1 MTTRSHTR
9 EIAPMRPTRRRIRP
23 SRFSPLALGMAC
35 AALAALTHA
44 RAIAGDLTVAW
55 GAAGPAASTHYRVFV
70 GDRPGVYDRVV
81 EAGTALRLTVTD
93 LEDGKVHYLAVK
105 ALDDAGHEAPDFS
118 PELACLARPR
128 VDSVRS
134 PALSTGG
141 SAWVALRGANFD
153 RDVQVRSSDPGLRV
167 RASVLEPDGSLSVL
181 VEAAP
186 TAAAG
191 VASPS
196 VSSFTLFNPCRR
208 ADAFFQAHPQAADVD
223 GSGSVDEDDARAV
236 SAAIGSRR
244 GESGYAGAAD
254 VDADGIVDGRD
265 LDRVISLLRPA
276 SRPASAAPAA
286 PAAAPAAPVAHAAP
300 APASDLA
307 SIR

>member
-1 MTTRSHTR
+1 MHP
-9 EIAPMRPTRRRIRP
+9 ARRRVRP
-23 SRFSPLALGMAC
+23 SRLSPLALGMAC
-35 AALAALTHA
+35 AALAALTHE

-55 GAAGPAASTHYRVFV
+55 SAAGPAASTHYRIFV
-70 GDRPGVYDRVV
+70 GERPGVYDRVV
-81 EAGTALRLTVTD
+81 DAGTALRATVTD

-105 ALDDAGHEAPDFS
+105 ALDDAGHESPDFS
-118 PELACLARPR
+118 PELACMARPR
-128 VDSVRS
+128 VDSVQA
-134 PALSTGG
+134 PPLSAGG

-153 RDVQVRSSDPGLRV
+153 RDVQVRASDPGLRV

-181 VEAAP
+181 VEAAAG
-186 TAAAG
+186 AAAG
-191 VASPS
+191 VPSLS
-196 VSSFTLFNPCRR
+196 VSSFSLFNPCRR

-223 GSGSVDEDDARAV
+223 GSGSVDENDLRAV

-265 LDRVISLLRPA
+265 LDRVISQLLPAPRP
-276 SRPASAAPAA
+276 
-286 PAAAPAAPVAHAAP
+286 APAAPVAPAATAPSAPVAHGSP
-300 APASDLA
+300 APAADRA